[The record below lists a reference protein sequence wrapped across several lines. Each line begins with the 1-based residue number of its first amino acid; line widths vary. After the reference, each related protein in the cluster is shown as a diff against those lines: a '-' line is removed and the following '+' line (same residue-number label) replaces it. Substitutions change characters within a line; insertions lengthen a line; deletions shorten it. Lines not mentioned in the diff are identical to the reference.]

1 MLEAD
6 EEDRFERGEPAEL
19 AEAIVRCAGVG
30 IYIVQ
35 DGRFKFVSLL
45 FQELSGYAEHELL
58 GTYCLDFVHPED
70 REAVRSNAVACLKGR
85 SSLPY
90 EYRFVK
96 KNGDIIWVLERVTSI
111 EYGGKRATLG
121 SFMDITKYK
130 ELQEAL
136 ARSEQRYRTILEE
149 IQDAYFEVD
158 LAGNIVFANDSACH
172 HLGYSREDLI
182 GMNYRAFIADEDVDA
197 VYQAFNR
204 VYRTGE
210 PSRGFGYRIIRK
222 DGSTRFAEISVS
234 LLKNANGDVIG
245 FRGIG
250 RDITEYKQLE
260 QKLADIATH
269 DSLTGLPNRI
279 LLNDR
284 IAVGLAQAER
294 SGSKLAVMM
303 LDLDRFKDV
312 NDTLGHSV
320 GDNLLKAVAERLQS
334 LVRKTDTV
342 ARLGGDE
349 FVLVL
354 PQISQLEDAIKIA
367 QKVLKAIR
375 KPFTLNGYDL
385 CITTSIGIAVYP
397 EDGKDVDALLK
408 NADIAMYWAKEQG
421 RDAYEI
427 YWDNG
432 ARR

>member
-1 MLEAD
+1 MLGAG
-6 EEDRFERGEPAEL
+6 EEDRSGWDESTEL
-19 AEAIVRCAGVG
+19 AQAIIRCAGVG

-58 GTYCLDFVHPED
+58 GAYCLDFVHPED
-70 REAVRSNAVACLKGR
+70 REAVRRSAIACLKGQ

-90 EYRFVK
+90 EYRFIK

-111 EYGGKRATLG
+111 EYRGKRATLG
-121 SFMDITKYK
+121 SFMDITKRK

-136 ARSEQRYRTILEE
+136 ARSEERYRTILEE

-158 LAGNIVFANDSACH
+158 LAGNIVFANDSVCH
-172 HLGYSREDLI
+172 HLGYSREELL
-182 GMNYRAFIADEDVDA
+182 GMNYRTFIADEDVDT
-197 VYQAFNR
+197 VYQTFNR

-210 PSRGFGYRIIRK
+210 PSRGFGYRIVRK
-222 DGSTRFAEISVS
+222 DGSIGFVEISVS
-234 LLKNANGDVIG
+234 LLKDANGDVVG
-245 FRGIG
+245 FRGTG
-250 RDITEYKQLE
+250 RDVTERKQLE

-320 GDNLLKAVAERLQS
+320 GDELLKAVAQRLLK

-354 PQISQLEDAIKIA
+354 PQVFQLEDAIKIA
-367 QKVLKAIR
+367 QKILKAVR
-375 KPFTLNGYDL
+375 KPFVLNGCEL
-385 CITTSIGIAVYP
+385 RITTSIGIAVYP

-421 RDAYEI
+421 RDTYEI
-427 YWDNG
+427 YWDNTTKT
-432 ARR
+432 